1 MQPQGDRHEHH
12 PHRFRQ
18 TVATSVKA
26 LASVS
31 SPPPRWPWGCQ
42 AQSQAQR
49 DPAARP
55 IKLETVYITGTRVV
69 AQAEVHTLPT
79 VYITGRRATTLDDT
93 QVAAVTA
100 VNANQPL

>member
-1 MQPQGDRHEHH
+1 MNTIRTAS
-12 PHRFRQ
+12 RQ

-26 LASVS
+26 LAFGIVATAALAV
-31 SPPPRWPWGCQ
+31 GLAQ

>member
-1 MQPQGDRHEHH
+1 MNTIRTAS
-12 PHRFRQ
+12 RQ

-26 LASVS
+26 LAFGIVATAALAV
-31 SPPPRWPWGCQ
+31 GL
-42 AQSQAQR
+42 AQAQR

>member
-1 MQPQGDRHEHH
+1 MNTIRTAS
-12 PHRFRQ
+12 RQ

-26 LASVS
+26 LAFGIVATAALAV
-31 SPPPRWPWGCQ
+31 GLAQ
-42 AQSQAQR
+42 AEAPSQAPQSH
-49 DPAARP
+49 AARP